1 MGGLTWLQKGE
12 KEFDRQVIRAALIRD
27 IRGRITIGPDL
38 SMIDFIIFM
47 FLKNF
52 RPRSRSLLDPRKRYT
67 EKSEDRSTWT
77 EKI

>member
-1 MGGLTWLQKGE
+1 MSGLTWLHISDWLWKGE

-27 IRGRITIGPDL
+27 
-38 SMIDFIIFM
+38 M

-52 RPRSRSLLDPRKRYT
+52 RPRLRSLLDPRKRCT
-67 EKSEDRSTWT
+67 EKSEGKSIWT